1 MISNSYASSSLNNF
15 DFKFKTSSGDE
26 INLSMYDNK
35 SLEYKKQSDKNTQ
48 TLELTLSRHFGYKF
62 EFKSNGLSQQDK
74 SEIAKA
80 LEDIAPKIDEF
91 IKQTN
96 ENAPFSNDTITN
108 LANSIK
114 KDLPQIKNE
123 NQKNAISSSVL
134 DLFDN
139 LLKQNKANE
148 KTLQSSKNLF
158 DEILKQLQ
166 SFSIYA

>member
-80 LEDIAPKIDEF
+80 LEDITPKIDEF
-91 IKQTN
+91 IKQT
-96 ENAPFSNDTITN
+96 EKNAPFSNDAITN

-139 LLKQNKANE
+139 LLKQNKADE

>member
-48 TLELTLSRHFGYKF
+48 TSELTLSHQYGYKF

-74 SEIAKA
+74 LEIAKA
-80 LEDIAPKIDEF
+80 LEDITPKIDEF

-96 ENAPFSNDTITN
+96 KNAPFSNDAITN

>member
-1 MISNSYASSSLNNF
+1 MPNSTYSYANSSLNSF

-26 INLSMYDNK
+26 INLSVYNNK

-48 TLELTLSRHFGYKF
+48 TSELTLSHKYGYKF

-74 SEIAKA
+74 LEIAKA
-80 LEDIAPKIDEF
+80 LEDITPNIDEL
-91 IKQTN
+91 IN
-96 ENAPFSNDTITN
+96 
-108 LANSIK
+108 
-114 KDLPQIKNE
+114 NE
-123 NQKNAISSSVL
+123 NQKNAIGSSVL
-134 DLFDN
+134 YLFDN
-139 LLKQNKANE
+139 LLKQNKAGE

>member
-1 MISNSYASSSLNNF
+1 MISNSYTSSSLNNF

-48 TLELTLSRHFGYKF
+48 TSELTLSRHFGYKF

-96 ENAPFSNDTITN
+96 KNAPFSNDAITN

>member
-1 MISNSYASSSLNNF
+1 MPNSTYSYANSSLNSF

-26 INLSMYDNK
+26 INLSVYNNK

-48 TLELTLSRHFGYKF
+48 TSELTLSHKYGYKF

-74 SEIAKA
+74 LEIAKA
-80 LEDIAPKIDEF
+80 LEDITPKIDEL
-91 IKQTN
+91 INNK
-96 ENAPFSNDTITN
+96 
-108 LANSIK
+108 
-114 KDLPQIKNE
+114 
-123 NQKNAISSSVL
+123 NQKNAIGSSVL

-139 LLKQNKANE
+139 LLKQNKADE

-158 DEILKQLQ
+158 DDILKQLQ

>member
-48 TLELTLSRHFGYKF
+48 TSELTLSRHFGYKF

-96 ENAPFSNDTITN
+96 ENTPFSNDAITN

>member
-1 MISNSYASSSLNNF
+1 MPNSTYSYANSSLNSF

-26 INLSMYDNK
+26 INLSMYNNK

-48 TLELTLSRHFGYKF
+48 TSELTLSHQYGYKF

-74 SEIAKA
+74 LEIAKA
-80 LEDIAPKIDEF
+80 LENITPNIDEL
-91 IKQTN
+91 INNK
-96 ENAPFSNDTITN
+96 
-108 LANSIK
+108 
-114 KDLPQIKNE
+114 
-123 NQKNAISSSVL
+123 NQKNAIGSSVL
-134 DLFDN
+134 DLFNN
-139 LLKQNKANE
+139 LLKQNKADE

>member
-1 MISNSYASSSLNNF
+1 MPNSTYSYANSSLNSF

-26 INLSMYDNK
+26 INLSMYNNK

-48 TLELTLSRHFGYKF
+48 TSELILSHKYGYKF

-74 SEIAKA
+74 LEIAKA
-80 LEDIAPKIDEF
+80 LEYITPKIDEF
-91 IKQTN
+91 IN
-96 ENAPFSNDTITN
+96 
-108 LANSIK
+108 
-114 KDLPQIKNE
+114 NE
-123 NQKNAISSSVL
+123 NQKNAIGSSVL

-139 LLKQNKANE
+139 LLKQNKADE

>member
-1 MISNSYASSSLNNF
+1 MISNSYANSSLNSF

-26 INLSMYDNK
+26 INLSMYNNK

-48 TLELTLSRHFGYKF
+48 TSELTLSHQYGYKF

-74 SEIAKA
+74 LEIAKA
-80 LEDIAPKIDEF
+80 LEDITPKIDEF
-91 IKQTN
+91 IKQADK
-96 ENAPFSNDTITN
+96 NAPFSNYAITN

-123 NQKNAISSSVL
+123 NQKNAISSNVL